1 MIKYRH
7 SILSS
12 PESLNVNNLSLG
24 ALIPFLSIFVPFW
37 FYLYTLDPMSAGEKP
52 TVVKIQ

>member
-1 MIKYRH
+1 MIKYLH
-7 SILSS
+7 STLSS